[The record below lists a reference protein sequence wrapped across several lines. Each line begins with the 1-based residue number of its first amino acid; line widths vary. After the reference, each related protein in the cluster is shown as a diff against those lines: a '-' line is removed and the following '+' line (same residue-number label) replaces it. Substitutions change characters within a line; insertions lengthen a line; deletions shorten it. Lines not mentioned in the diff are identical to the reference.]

1 MRNYPCIYTFQTI
14 SNMEKEDRIVMTLDA
29 GGTNLVFSALQ
40 NGREIVEPIRFPSV
54 TDDLEACL
62 ATLRRGFEAVKQQ
75 VGNPVAISFAF
86 PGPAD
91 YRAGIIGDLP
101 NFPAFRG
108 GVALGPFLEEAFGIP
123 VFINNDGNL
132 FAYGEAVAGIL
143 PEINQKLEQMGNPRR
158 YRNLLGVTLG
168 TGFGGGMVANG
179 ELVLGDNQMA
189 GYLWC
194 QKNKLHQD
202 AIAEQSVGARAVKKV
217 YAELTSDDSRTPKD
231 IFDIAEGSLAGDQ
244 EAARQA
250 FEDLGTVA
258 GHVVAGCI
266 TLLDGLVVIGG
277 GLSGAAKYILPS
289 FMRELRT
296 KLTFYGSPV
305 SRLQMY
311 PYNLENADEMQAF
324 MGHRPHSVRVPG
336 TDRMVEYTTD
346 CCMGVALSHLG
357 ASRAINLGAYYFAL
371 QNLDRK
377 KEIGTPEL
385 YLKK

>member
-132 FAYGEAVAGIL
+132 FAYGEAMAGIL

-194 QKNKLHQD
+194 QRHRGGSCRRRMYHLARRFGRHRRRIVGCGEVHPAFLHAGVAYQADVLRLTGFPVANDSLLSGECRRNAGFSGTPTALRPRAGHRQDGRIHDGLLHGGCSLPLGSEPGDKLRGVFLC
-202 AIAEQSVGARAVKKV
+202 AAKFGSEEGNWYTGIVLKKV
-217 YAELTSDDSRTPKD
+217 KVVFSSVL
-231 IFDIAEGSLAGDQ
+231 IF
-244 EAARQA
+244 
-250 FEDLGTVA
+250 
-258 GHVVAGCI
+258 
-266 TLLDGLVVIGG
+266 
-277 GLSGAAKYILPS
+277 
-289 FMRELRT
+289 
-296 KLTFYGSPV
+296 
-305 SRLQMY
+305 
-311 PYNLENADEMQAF
+311 
-324 MGHRPHSVRVPG
+324 
-336 TDRMVEYTTD
+336 
-346 CCMGVALSHLG
+346 
-357 ASRAINLGAYYFAL
+357 YF
-371 QNLDRK
+371 D
-377 KEIGTPEL
+377 T
-385 YLKK
+385 